1 MTSTNTRKCLYWI
14 EANGIVRICVAGSRE
29 AEGGDVVPSHN
40 PFPCFSDFIIRDNGA
55 YEQ

>member
-1 MTSTNTRKCLYWI
+1 
-14 EANGIVRICVAGSRE
+14 VAGSRE